1 MIHGIGV
8 DICDNMRIKKIHNKY
23 QQKFLHRIY
32 IEEEIEYCLTKSN
45 PAPYLAARFAFK
57 EAFFKALNPIM
68 DISFQDI
75 GLSGRE
81 GKKNVF
87 TSGHLDQ
94 VLKKMGVKNIQF
106 SISHERHY
114 SIAMV
119 LLEKTQ

>member
-8 DICDNMRIKKIHNKY
+8 DICDSLRIKNLLQKY
-23 QQKFLHRIY
+23 SNKFLNRIF
-32 IEEEIEYCLTKSN
+32 IDPEIEYCLTKSN

-57 EAFFKALNPIM
+57 EAFFKALNPPI

-75 GLSGRE
+75 GLSGKE
-81 GKKNVF
+81 GKKNVY
-87 TSGHLDQ
+87 TSEHLTKI
-94 VLKKMGVKNIQF
+94 LESMAVKNIQF

-119 LLEKTQ
+119 LLEKS